1 MYKME
6 DVLDFKSHI
15 DEVQDFDLVTNIIF
29 DMKL

>member
-15 DEVQDFDLVTNIIF
+15 DEVQDIDLVTNIIF